1 MGLLALCRLGW
12 LVGTSRLREWPLQH
26 SVVVLG
32 SMYIYVY
39 AVLLIDVFLQCRACK
54 MAGTLAAFLGLSI
67 RRGDV
72 GLAAASP
79 IGLLPRFVSASLS
92 LSPAPTL
99 RHTRL
104 SHTTN
109 AIFAPQSGMNSDSTA
124 ALPRFTVSRSL
135 DIDSRTSYMQHD
147 NFVSTEVPA

>member
-1 MGLLALCRLGW
+1 
-12 LVGTSRLREWPLQH
+12 
-26 SVVVLG
+26 
-32 SMYIYVY
+32 MYIYVY

-92 LSPAPTL
+92 LSS
-99 RHTRL
+99 
-104 SHTTN
+104 SHTQTYSPVAYN
-109 AIFAPQSGMNSDSTA
+109 
-124 ALPRFTVSRSL
+124 
-135 DIDSRTSYMQHD
+135 
-147 NFVSTEVPA
+147 